1 MGVLPLQFTD
11 GTTAQT
17 LQLVGTETYDVLGL
31 GPELKPQQDLTLR
44 IHRADESVVDVLVR
58 CRIDTPIE
66 IDYYQHGGILPY
78 VLRDIV
84 RSDS

>member
-1 MGVLPLQFTD
+1 MGVLPLQFKE

-17 LQLVGTETYDVLGL
+17 LKLDGSESYDIGGL
-31 GPELKPQQDLTLR
+31 AAAIKPQQDLTLKITR
-44 IHRADESVVDVLVR
+44 KGGAVENVPVR

-78 VLRDIV
+78 VLRQIV
-84 RSDS
+84 AKS